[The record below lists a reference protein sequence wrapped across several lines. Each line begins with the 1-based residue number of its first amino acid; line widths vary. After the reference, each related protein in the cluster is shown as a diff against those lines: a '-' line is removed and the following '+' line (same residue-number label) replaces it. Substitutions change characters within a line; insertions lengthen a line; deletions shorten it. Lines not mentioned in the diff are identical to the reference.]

1 MICSVSGVIQLKVQH
16 SVLTE
21 QILSSQQAPLSTDVV
36 DFVLVLGETV
46 STGTPSDGTVTDAQ
60 LNSTLDL
67 SSKTVTLPNT
77 SVTNAQLQIQ
87 VLQLMVQVLH

>member
-1 MICSVSGVIQLKVQH
+1 M
-16 SVLTE
+16 
-21 QILSSQQAPLSTDVV
+21 
-36 DFVLVLGETV
+36 VLGQTV
-46 STGTPSDGTVTDAQ
+46 DIGTPSDGTLRRLTQ
-60 LNSTLDL
+60 LHSTLDL